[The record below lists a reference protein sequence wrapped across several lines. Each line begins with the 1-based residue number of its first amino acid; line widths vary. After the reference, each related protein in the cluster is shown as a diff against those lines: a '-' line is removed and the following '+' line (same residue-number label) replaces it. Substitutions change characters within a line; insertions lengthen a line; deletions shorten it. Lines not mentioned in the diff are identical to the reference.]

1 MDWLAKDDSRLPL
14 GNGIACGANGSR
26 ILDDWGLDF
35 KKAGFVP
42 LLQVSLQLCMKSQ
55 LCGPNL
61 DMLYTKWRYNCLT
74 IGKERLFD
82 GRTAHQ
88 MKKMDF
94 GYLEPETGY
103 PWYEIRHQSLHTS
116 MFDIVR
122 RKREGKPAIQLKLG
136 VGAVDVDCEMGQI
149 NLADGTIVHNDLVV
163 AADGIYSSAIPRIT
177 QDNTPPLRPTRTA
190 FRFEITDWKRVVQDD
205 PLIAELY
212 RDEDYGHCIF
222 LVQDKHIFFIASP
235 TDDGDTMFGLLMHP
249 NIKERDDSAKEWN
262 VGVSREE
269 LIKLSEDFD
278 PRVRRMFELATKPYL
293 WTILCRDP
301 IKTCVNGRVVAIGD
315 ACHPHLPHHG
325 QGSSSAIE
333 DAASLGVFLS
343 SANKTDVPSRLRSWQ
358 SFRLPRASTVQ
369 LISISF
375 PAPLEQLEEQIRKD
389 IGYDGTLPENVVSHD
404 KSVQTWL
411 FQYDVRKEAKR
422 FLETSSK

>member
-1 MDWLAKDDSRLPL
+1 M
-14 GNGIACGANGSR
+14 
-26 ILDDWGLDF
+26 
-35 KKAGFVP
+35 
-42 LLQVSLQLCMKSQ
+42 
-55 LCGPNL
+55 
-61 DMLYTKWRYNCLT
+61 
-74 IGKERLFD
+74 GKERLFD

-94 GYLEPETGY
+94 RYLEKETGY
-103 PWYEIRHQSLHTS
+103 PWYEIRHQSLHTGLL
-116 MFDIVR
+116 DIIR
-122 RKREGKPAIQLKLG
+122 RKPEGRSAIQLKFGAG
-136 VGAVDVDCEMGQI
+136 VVDVDCEKGQI
-149 NLADGTIVHNDLVV
+149 VLANGTVVHNDLVV
-163 AADGIYSSAIPRIT
+163 AADGIHSSTIQRIT
-177 QDNTPPLRPTRTA
+177 RGNTPLLRPTRTA
-190 FRFEITDWKRVVQDD
+190 FRFEIPDWKRLVQED

-235 TDDGDTMFGLLMHP
+235 TDDGDSMFGLLMHP
-249 NIKERDDSAKEWN
+249 NIKERDDSAKLWN
-262 VGVSREE
+262 VQVSRNE
-269 LIKLSEDFD
+269 LLELSQDFD
-278 PRVRRMFELATKPYL
+278 PRVRRMFELAKQPYL

-301 IKTCVNGRVVAIGD
+301 IKTCVNGRTVAIGD

-343 SANKTDVPSRLRSWQ
+343 GALETDVPSRLRSWQ

-389 IGYDGTLPENVVSHD
+389 IGYDGPLPENVVSHD
-404 KSVQTWL
+404 KPVQTWL
-411 FQYDVRKEAKR
+411 FQYDVRKEGKK
-422 FLETSSK
+422 FLETSAK